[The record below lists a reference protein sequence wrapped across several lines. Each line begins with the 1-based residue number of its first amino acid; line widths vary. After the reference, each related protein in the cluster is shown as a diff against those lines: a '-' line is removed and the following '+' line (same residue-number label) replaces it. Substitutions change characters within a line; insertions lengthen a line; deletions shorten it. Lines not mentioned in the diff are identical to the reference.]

1 VQGRDTQEEQVA
13 DDLVVLCCEVLDQ
26 STVLDRGQCR
36 GLMCCSARLRDV
48 IYDNPFLGRK
58 EEKT

>member
-1 VQGRDTQEEQVA
+1 VA
-13 DDLVVLCCEVLDQ
+13 DDLVVLRCEVLDQ